1 MTLLL
6 LATADDARGFGLAG
20 VACTV
25 CRTRED
31 VDRAAASLLTDRDPQ
46 PAGIVLVSEPVYRL
60 APATVEALQ
69 ARAHWPIV
77 LVLPEAGDGERRVA

>member
-1 MTLLL
+1 MTVLV

-25 CRTRED
+25 CRTGQD
-31 VDRAAASLLTDRDPQ
+31 VDRAAARLLAQQDTE
-46 PAGIVLVSEPVYRL
+46 PAGIVLVSEPLYRL

-69 ARAHWPIV
+69 ARPHWPIV
-77 LVLPEAGDGERRVA
+77 LVLPEVGEGKGPLT

>member
-6 LATADDARGFGLAG
+6 LASADDARGFRLAG

-31 VDRAAASLLTDRDPQ
+31 VDRATADLLADRGSQ
-46 PAGIVLVSEPVYRL
+46 PPGIVLVSEPVAQL
-60 APATVEALQ
+60 APAAVEALQ
-69 ARAHWPIV
+69 ARPHWPIV
-77 LVLPEAGDGERRVA
+77 LVLPGTGDGERRVA